1 MDLYACRHCKA
12 KDAELKQ
19 DLKYKGHRVCFVYY
33 IQCGH
38 CGSRTRDYPEA
49 PLAAEA
55 WNKACGE
62 KKKTARGTTRTAVRK

>member
-12 KDAELKQ
+12 EDAELKRET
-19 DLKYKGHRVCFVYY
+19 KYKGHRVYFVYY
-33 IQCGH
+33 IQCEH

-49 PLAAEA
+49 PLAVDA

-62 KKKTARGTTRTAVRK
+62 KEKTAREATRTAVRK

>member
-1 MDLYACRHCKA
+1 MELYACRHCKA

-62 KKKTARGTTRTAVRK
+62 KKKTARGGTRTAVKK